1 KQEIAYLEDLLV
13 QIEHARDEDLE
24 DIRTELQDEGY
35 IKKQKKKKKK
45 TTKPMPEKITAHDG
59 TPIYVGRNKK
69 KNEYINNKRANKNN
83 KKKEKIKKK
92 KKKKKK
98 TTNQKP
104 EKFTAHDGTPIYVGR
119 NNKQN
124 EYVTHKLANKNDMWL
139 HTLDI
144 PGSHIIIKSN
154 NPTQETIE
162 EAAILSAHYSKAQ
175 GSASVPVDY
184 TQVKYVKKPSGAKP
198 GFVTYSNQ
206 KTLYVTP
213 TEELVQALR
222 ENNEP

>member
-1 KQEIAYLEDLLV
+1 MSVKFFFFQAEDGIRDGHVTGVQTCALPIFIKTKQEIAYLEDLLV

-45 TTKPMPEKITAHDG
+45 TTKPM
-59 TPIYVGRNKK
+59 
-69 KNEYINNKRANKNN
+69 
-83 KKKEKIKKK
+83 
-92 KKKKKK
+92 
-98 TTNQKP
+98 P

-162 EAAILSAHYSKAQ
+162 EAAILAAHYSKAQ

-222 ENNEP
+222 ENNES

>member
-1 KQEIAYLEDLLV
+1 
-13 QIEHARDEDLE
+13 
-24 DIRTELQDEGY
+24 
-35 IKKQKKKKKK
+35 
-45 TTKPMPEKITAHDG
+45 
-59 TPIYVGRNKK
+59 
-69 KNEYINNKRANKNN
+69 
-83 KKKEKIKKK
+83 
-92 KKKKKK
+92 
-98 TTNQKP
+98 
-104 EKFTAHDGTPIYVGR
+104 YVGR

-162 EAAILSAHYSKAQ
+162 EAAILAAHYSKAQ

-198 GFVTYSNQ
+198 GFVTYSIKKHCMLLQPRNSS
-206 KTLYVTP
+206 KHYGKITSHDKN
-213 TEELVQALR
+213 A
-222 ENNEP
+222 